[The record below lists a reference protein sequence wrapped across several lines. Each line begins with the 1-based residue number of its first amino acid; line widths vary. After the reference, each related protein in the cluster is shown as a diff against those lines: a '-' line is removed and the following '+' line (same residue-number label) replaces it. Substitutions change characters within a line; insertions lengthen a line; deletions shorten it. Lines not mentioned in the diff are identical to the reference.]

1 MLFWS
6 MTKCYLVKPNSLW
19 YWVNKTDYQ
28 HYSFNEN
35 DYPQF
40 LQVFKKFRHHSFRQ
54 WWMRLTAIN
63 LYPMSVK
70 VGVDVANVGYVLK
83 YRVRQEHQYRCGY
96 FVGSRSSNKI
106 ASATDFF
113 VKEDLA
119 SFRKEKWKQLF
130 STSVCDRSQP

>member
-1 MLFWS
+1 
-6 MTKCYLVKPNSLW
+6 
-19 YWVNKTDYQ
+19 
-28 HYSFNEN
+28 
-35 DYPQF
+35 
-40 LQVFKKFRHHSFRQ
+40 
-54 WWMRLTAIN
+54 MRLTAIN

-119 SFRKEKWKQLF
+119 SFRQEK
-130 STSVCDRSQP
+130 